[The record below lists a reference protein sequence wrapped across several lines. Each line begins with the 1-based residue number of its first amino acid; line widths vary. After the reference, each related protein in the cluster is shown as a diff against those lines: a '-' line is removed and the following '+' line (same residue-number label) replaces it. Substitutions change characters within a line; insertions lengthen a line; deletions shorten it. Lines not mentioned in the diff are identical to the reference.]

1 MVLILQSS
9 KLLFDAGGLSDR
21 GYNSMSS
28 EDARRIVAAI
38 SCTETADV
46 VPVTD
51 CKADDTGDL
60 QGVFFSL
67 VEILK
72 LCITDKREDCENCSV
87 LYCLPQ
93 LYIIEFMLIQTVL
106 QKQ

>member
-1 MVLILQSS
+1 MVLILKFS
-9 KLLFDAGGLSDR
+9 KLVFHAGGLSDR

-60 QGVFFSL
+60 RGVFS
-67 VEILK
+67 
-72 LCITDKREDCENCSV
+72 
-87 LYCLPQ
+87 Y
-93 LYIIEFMLIQTVL
+93 
-106 QKQ
+106 

>member
-1 MVLILQSS
+1 
-9 KLLFDAGGLSDR
+9 
-21 GYNSMSS
+21 MSS

-60 QGVFFSL
+60 RGVFS
-67 VEILK
+67 
-72 LCITDKREDCENCSV
+72 
-87 LYCLPQ
+87 Y
-93 LYIIEFMLIQTVL
+93 
-106 QKQ
+106 